1 MSAVNPN
8 LNMQQLLNLL
18 ADHHHG
24 RAPLSEEDKQLAVG
38 LLKTRAEEELE
49 FGEEI
54 VHDSIR
60 LIKRVTGAVG
70 VYFKS

>member
-1 MSAVNPN
+1 MAGVDPN
-8 LNMQQLLNLL
+8 LTIQQLLNLL

-24 RAPLSEEDKQLAVG
+24 RAPLKDEDKQLAVVM
-38 LLKTRAEEELE
+38 LKKRAEEELE
-49 FGEEI
+49 FGEEL

-70 VYFKS
+70 VYFNS

>member
-1 MSAVNPN
+1 MSGVNPN
-8 LNMQQLLNLL
+8 LTLQELLRVL
-18 ADHHHG
+18 ADDHHG
-24 RAPLSEEDKQLAVG
+24 RVPLSEDDKQLAVG
-38 LLKTRAEEELE
+38 LLKTRAAEELD
-49 FGEEI
+49 FGEEL